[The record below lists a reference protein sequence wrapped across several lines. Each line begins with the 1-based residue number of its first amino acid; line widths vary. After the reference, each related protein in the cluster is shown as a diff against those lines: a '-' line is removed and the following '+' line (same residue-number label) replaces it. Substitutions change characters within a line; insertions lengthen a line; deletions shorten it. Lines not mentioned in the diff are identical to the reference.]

1 MEINKRKVLFKT
13 GGVLGRGK
21 SREVRKRRK
30 ERGIAEK
37 VYLIKIR
44 VIK

>member
-1 MEINKRKVLFKT
+1 MEINEKRVLFKT
-13 GGVLGRGK
+13 SGVLGGGK

-30 ERGIAEK
+30 ERGIAGK

>member
-1 MEINKRKVLFKT
+1 MEINEKDGLFKT

-21 SREVRKRRK
+21 SREVRRRRK

-37 VYLIKIR
+37 GN
-44 VIK
+44 